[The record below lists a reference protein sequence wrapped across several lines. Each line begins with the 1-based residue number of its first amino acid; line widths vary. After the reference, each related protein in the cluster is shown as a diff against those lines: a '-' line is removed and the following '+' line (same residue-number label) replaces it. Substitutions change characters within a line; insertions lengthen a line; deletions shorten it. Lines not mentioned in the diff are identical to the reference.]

1 MTQRFVFHRPE
12 LAGQL
17 CDALQGGGLLEAGSG
32 LFLAAPRRT
41 GKTFFLTE
49 DFLPECV
56 ARGWEPV
63 YVDLW
68 SDQEADPAALIRRAV
83 IHALDRHR
91 SALAALVKRA
101 RTVRIGVLRA
111 VALELEGAAPAETPL
126 VDLVDTLFRLA
137 QRPVVLVID
146 EAQQAS
152 VSAEGVR
159 ALHALKSARDQIN
172 NAGADMRLFLVC
184 TGSSRDKLAHLV
196 LNRHQAFFGATV
208 TPFPYL
214 GAEFARAYTAW
225 VNALL
230 SPEQR
235 YSEQAV
241 AQAFARVGY
250 RPEMLREAA
259 QGAVFD
265 DDLQAL
271 APDTR
276 LLTRAARVVEAR
288 LNDILAELDLL
299 TPLARHLL
307 AQMLEEG
314 ERFTPFAEASLAGY
328 ATALGEERVG
338 QSRVQKTLEGLREK
352 GLVWKPQRGLY
363 RLEDSARDALQ
374 LRADS
379 RESPGE
385 GGVGSD

>member
-1 MTQRFVFHRPE
+1 MTQRFIFCRPA
-12 LAGQL
+12 LARQL
-17 CDALQGGGLLEAGSG
+17 CDALQGVGLLDAGSG

-68 SDQEADPAALIRRAV
+68 SDQQADPAELIRRAL
-83 IHALDRHR
+83 IGALDRHR
-91 SALAALVKRA
+91 SALETLVKRA
-101 RTVRIGVLRA
+101 RAVRIGVLRA
-111 VALELEGAAPAETPL
+111 VFLELEGDASAESPL

-137 QRPVVLVID
+137 DRPIVLVID

-152 VSAEGVR
+152 VSEEGVK

-196 LNRHQAFFGATV
+196 LNRNQAFFGATV

-214 GAEFARAYTAW
+214 GADFARAYTAW

-230 SPEQR
+230 SPDQH
-235 YSEQAV
+235 YTEQAV
-241 AQAFARVGY
+241 SKAFERVGY

-259 QGAVFD
+259 QGAVFA
-265 DDLQAL
+265 DDLQEL
-271 APDTR
+271 APDER
-276 LLTRAARVVEAR
+276 LLARAERVVEAR
-288 LNDILAELDLL
+288 LNDILAEFDLL

-307 AQMLEEG
+307 WQMLEDG
-314 ERFTPFAEASLAGY
+314 ERFTPFAEASLAAY
-328 ATALGEERVG
+328 AAALGEERVG

-352 GLVWKPQRGLY
+352 GLAWKPQRGIY

-374 LRADS
+374 LR
-379 RESPGE
+379 
-385 GGVGSD
+385 GSWQSGTGTN